1 MMADNEL
8 IEKEYNNESEDIQ
21 NENVQN
27 DNQQQIEKLKDVKGI
42 KISKKGTA
50 YVQNDAFYEEMLK
63 SIKQGQLTPTA
74 LQMIVLICENVNK
87 KMVYKNPEDKK
98 DCISGSVM
106 DCIMYWERFDPSK
119 THNPFAYFTS
129 VATNGAAK
137 MWRALGKK
145 KFPDSIMTSLDN
157 ENIHSL

>member
-1 MMADNEL
+1 MNFLNEK
-8 IEKEYNNESEDIQ
+8 IENQ
-21 NENVQN
+21 NTQDEIV
-27 DNQQQIEKLKDVKGI
+27 EKVKNIKGI

-63 SIKQGQLTPTA
+63 SFKQHKLTDNA
-74 LQMIVLICENVNK
+74 LQMIILICVNVNK

-98 DCISGSVM
+98 DCISGSIM
-106 DCIMYWERFDPSK
+106 DCITYWERFDPSK